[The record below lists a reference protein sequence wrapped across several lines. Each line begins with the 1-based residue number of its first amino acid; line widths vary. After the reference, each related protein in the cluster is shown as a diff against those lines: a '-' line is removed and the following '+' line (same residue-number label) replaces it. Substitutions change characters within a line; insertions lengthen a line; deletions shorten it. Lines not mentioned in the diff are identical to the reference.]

1 MGEGAERIVQRILD
15 DANLKAEEIKT
26 AAVEKSA
33 ATESAARQKAA
44 REQEQILE
52 QARKEAEEQKR
63 RIIGV
68 AQLEARKDLLAAKQ
82 ELISEAFQKSLEQ
95 LINMEDSSYL
105 SIIRSMLLDL
115 TETGAETVICSAAD
129 LKRIPAGFWKE
140 VNDALVEKG
149 KKGSITLA
157 KETREIRGG
166 FILQSEG
173 VEMNCSFESLL
184 DMKRDQLE
192 TAIAAVLFK

>member
-1 MGEGAERIVQRILD
+1 VGEGAERIVQRILD

-33 ATESAARQKAA
+33 ATETAARQKAA
-44 REQEQILE
+44 REQEHILE

-82 ELISEAFQKSLEQ
+82 DLISEAFQKSLDQ
-95 LINMEDSSYL
+95 LINMDDSSYL

-115 TETGAETVICSAAD
+115 TETGTETVICSAAD
-129 LKRIPAGFWKE
+129 LKRIPASFWKE
-140 VNDALVEKG
+140 VNDALIKKG

-157 KETREIRGG
+157 QETREISGG
-166 FILQSEG
+166 FILQAEG
-173 VEMNCSFESLL
+173 VEINCSFESLL

-192 TAIAAVLFK
+192 PEIAALLFK

>member
-1 MGEGAERIVQRILD
+1 MGEGAERIVKRILD
-15 DANLKAEEIKT
+15 DANLKAEEIKA

-33 ATESAARQKAA
+33 STETAARQKAA

-82 ELISEAFQKSLEQ
+82 ELISEAFQKSLDQ
-95 LINMEDSSYL
+95 LINMDDSSYL

-115 TETGAETVICSAAD
+115 TETGTETVICSAAD
-129 LKRIPAGFWKE
+129 LKRIPDSFWKE
-140 VNDALVEKG
+140 VNDALVKKG
-149 KKGSITLA
+149 KKGGITLA

-166 FILQSEG
+166 FILQAEG
-173 VEMNCSFESLL
+173 VEINCSFESLL

-192 TAIAAVLFK
+192 TVIAAVLFK